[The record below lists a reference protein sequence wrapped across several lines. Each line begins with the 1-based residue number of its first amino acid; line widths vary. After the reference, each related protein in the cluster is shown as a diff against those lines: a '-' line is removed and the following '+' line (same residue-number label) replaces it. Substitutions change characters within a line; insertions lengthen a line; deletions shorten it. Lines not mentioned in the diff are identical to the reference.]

1 MVDTLVLE
9 ASVARRES
17 SSLSWGTKFWRVGRV
32 VEGSGLL
39 SRPPSDRSI
48 GSNPILSANF
58 IKGKIMA
65 RTNSSFKLS
74 KTAKRMMAA
83 TKFKDNEG
91 RGHFKRM
98 MIEAEHTASIPVRLP
113 KTKRE
118 EVKE

>member
-1 MVDTLVLE
+1 M
-9 ASVARRES
+9 
-17 SSLSWGTKFWRVGRV
+17 

-39 SRPPSDRSI
+39 SRPPSDGSI

-83 TKFKDNEG
+83 TKFKDNES

-98 MIEAEHTASIPVRLP
+98 MIQAEHAASIPVRLP
-113 KTKRE
+113 RTKRE
-118 EVKE
+118 EIKE